1 VRRGRIRLAMAS
13 NPINPAYRKV
23 EVDEFLDMEIG
34 DAKAELVDG
43 TIFMMSGG
51 SEAHAAIA
59 ANIIIALGTK
69 LRGSGC
75 RPYGSDMA
83 VRTGPNSIRFPDVSI
98 YCSNPRTPGNA
109 KKKLIGIPKVVFEVL
124 SPSTASNDQ
133 IAKLT
138 EYRALDGLET
148 IIFVDPDNERVRPVG
163 KEGGDDWLPT
173 GADLALDALGVT
185 LTHEEMFSLD

>member
-1 VRRGRIRLAMAS
+1 MAS

>member
-1 VRRGRIRLAMAS
+1 MAS

-23 EVDEFLDMEIG
+23 EVDEFLDMELG

-59 ANIIIALGTK
+59 ANVIAALMPK
-69 LRGSGC
+69 LRGSGR

-83 VRTGPNSIRFPDVSI
+83 VRTGLNSIRFPDVSI
-98 YCSNPRTPGNA
+98 YCNTPRTPENA
-109 KKKLIGIPKVVFEVL
+109 KSKLIGVPSVVFEVL

-148 IIFVDPDNERVRPVG
+148 IVFVDSDNERVRPVG

-173 GADLALDALGVT
+173 GSDLEFAALGIT
-185 LTHEEMFSLD
+185 LSHDEIFAKD